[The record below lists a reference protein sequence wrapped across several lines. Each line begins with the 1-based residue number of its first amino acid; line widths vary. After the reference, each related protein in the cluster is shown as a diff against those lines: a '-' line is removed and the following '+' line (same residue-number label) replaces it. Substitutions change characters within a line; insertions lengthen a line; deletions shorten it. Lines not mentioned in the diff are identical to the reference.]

1 MDGKPGKP
9 GKMSIFDQNQGN
21 TGKVRE
27 KVWKSE
33 NSGEIFK
40 NGCLLVFW

>member
-27 KVWKSE
+27 KVWKS
-33 NSGEIFK
+33 GKIQGKFLK
-40 NGCLLVFW
+40 MVVF